1 MKVSKAQL
9 SPTTASAQ
17 LGETL
22 MSPSISEPRGW
33 QDVVSRVSTYLSSPP
48 SKAPTP
54 TESLRQLTG
63 LLRLQM
69 DVARYQLRVEVVS
82 KIAES
87 GVASLRKLQQSQ

>member
-9 SPTTASAQ
+9 SPTIASAQ

-22 MSPSISEPRGW
+22 MNPSISEARGW

-48 SKAPTP
+48 SKAPTS